1 MATSLDAGISWEGT
15 DLSSGRFYG
24 TDFIDSTETI
34 TLLDDGTRSNIS
46 TFDTNVA
53 SVSMHSSYTYAPGW
67 QHVYDTGSSTSVS
80 ECNNLSGTWVD
91 HGYDNNFNNQL
102 DTNEITET
110 IMYCSGNAL
119 EDSITTLTV
128 NDGGY
133 DYSAGTLSATGGSGS
148 GFSGTYSIS
157 SAIASI
163 SVNSGGTG
171 YAVGDT
177 LSFLCPGSGCTEG
190 TNASASNFDPNANT
204 TVAFGGAL
212 DNSFATLRS
221 HMLLF
226 SFAMSLGVRQVARMT
241 KEAAKLQSMERAFG
255 GLSGGASNAAIAVD
269 KLKEATNGTLS
280 EFDLFQQANNAMILG
295 VTKNSD
301 EMAQMFDM
309 AQRLGNAL
317 GKDTKL
323 SVESL
328 ITGIGR
334 QSRLMLDNIGII
346 VKSEQAYEA
355 YAAELGTT
363 ADNLTKS
370 EKRQAFMNAALEAGQ
385 NALLSMPNE
394 ILNADQKF
402 QALSASLDNASKSIG
417 KAFLP
422 LAEKL
427 ATALTTLTNAITPER
442 VKAFGIVI
450 SGTLVVAM
458 IAYKKVL
465 RDVIMR
471 QTMLGWGALATA
483 AGLLAAEIL
492 VLTGVFDGVDEGLDK
507 VDKSS
512 SKYLQSLIEMK
523 KEDISAELAKQKAR
537 QTELQTTINES
548 NLTKEDEIDL
558 AKSFNAIAQ
567 QAIMTQTDAT
577 NTYNMNNKALVEN
590 TQLTGEQAIATKEEK
605 EAVDESVRVLTEYNL
620 ALENGFNTIN
630 SYLETQDKIKGMYG
644 STREAQQES
653 INAQIKETEQ
663 LIKTQG
669 AQKEYVAVLEMLQKK
684 KLNLIQVEEQARL
697 KSYSSLANGLGA
709 LATSNGKNAK
719 IGARFAQSA
728 AIIDM
733 YAGANKAL
741 SKGGGGFV
749 VAAAIIAQGL
759 ANVVKIEQ
767 QLSNMGGSS
776 GGGGGTYGKF
786 EQGGYVGGNRHS
798 QGGTIIEAERGEFVM
813 SRNAVESIGLETLN
827 QMNQSGGGG
836 SINVSVTGNVLTQD
850 FVEGELAESIKEAVR
865 RGSDFGI
872 G

>member
-1 MATSLDAGISWEGT
+1 MSDIIVRFKPENHKELIRAIKDLQKAQGKHTTTTKTSTAATKKQTKANSGL
-15 DLSSGRFYG
+15 LSSQR
-24 TDFIDSTETI
+24 
-34 TLLDDGTRSNIS
+34 LLN
-46 TFDTNVA
+46 
-53 SVSMHSSYTYAPGW
+53 
-67 QHVYDTGSSTSVS
+67 
-80 ECNNLSGTWVD
+80 
-91 HGYDNNFNNQL
+91 
-102 DTNEITET
+102 
-110 IMYCSGNAL
+110 
-119 EDSITTLTV
+119 
-128 NDGGY
+128 
-133 DYSAGTLSATGGSGS
+133 
-148 GFSGTYSIS
+148 
-157 SAIASI
+157 
-163 SVNSGGTG
+163 
-171 YAVGDT
+171 
-177 LSFLCPGSGCTEG
+177 
-190 TNASASNFDPNANT
+190 
-204 TVAFGGAL
+204 
-212 DNSFATLRS
+212 NSFATMRS

-226 SFAMSLGVRQVARMT
+226 SFAMSLGVRQVVKMT

-255 GLSGGASNAAIAVD
+255 GLSGGASNAAVAVD

-346 VKSEQAYEA
+346 VKADQA
-355 YAAELGTT
+355 YAAYATKLGTT
-363 ADNLTKS
+363 ADNLTQS

-402 QALSASLDNASKSIG
+402 QALSASLDDASKSIG
-417 KAFLP
+417 EAFLP

-427 ATALTTLTNAITPER
+427 ATALTTLANAITPER
-442 VKAFGIVI
+442 VKAFATVI

-458 IAYKKVL
+458 IAYRKVL

-523 KEDISAELAKQKAR
+523 KQDISAELAKQEAR
-537 QTELQTTINES
+537 QKELQTTIDES

-558 AKSFNAIAQ
+558 AKAFNAIAQ

-605 EAVDESVRVLTEYNL
+605 EAVDENVRVLTEYNL

-719 IGARFAQSA
+719 IGARFAQAA
-728 AIIDM
+728 AIIDT
-733 YAGANKAL
+733 YAGANKAFAQ
-741 SKGGGGFV
+741 GGTLGFV
-749 VAAAIIAQGL
+749 TGAAIIAQGL
-759 ANVVKIEQ
+759 ANVAQIET
-767 QLSNMGGSS
+767 QLSKLGAGGS
-776 GGGGGTYGKF
+776 GGGGGGVSSPVLQF
-786 EQGGYVGGNRHS
+786 EDGGYVGGNRHA
-798 QGGTIIEAERGEFVM
+798 QGGTMIEAERGEFVM

-836 SINVSVTGNVLTQD
+836 NINVNVSGNVLTQD

-872 G
+872 S